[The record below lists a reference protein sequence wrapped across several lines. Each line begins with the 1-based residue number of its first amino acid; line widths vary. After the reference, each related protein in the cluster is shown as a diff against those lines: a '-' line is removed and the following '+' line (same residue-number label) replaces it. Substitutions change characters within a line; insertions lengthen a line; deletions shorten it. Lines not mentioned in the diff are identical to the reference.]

1 MAKRIDAAQIRLAKE
16 LRESGESWPAIAK
29 ATGASER
36 GLRYQAEKGDWLNKG
51 SKPKP
56 AGKLAG
62 KPANGVEPMGQS
74 EIERIAEVVKSR
86 LANDIEASAIA
97 IQSWQPSELDL
108 PQLEKRERIA
118 ESVQKR
124 AANLFDIGKN
134 DQNVVNIAVLSQLPD
149 AVEA

>member
-1 MAKRIDAAQIRLAKE
+1 
-16 LRESGESWPAIAK
+16 
-29 ATGASER
+29 
-36 GLRYQAEKGDWLNKG
+36 
-51 SKPKP
+51 
-56 AGKLAG
+56 
-62 KPANGVEPMGQS
+62 MGQS

-134 DQNVVNIAVLSQLPD
+134 DQSVVNIAVLSQLPD